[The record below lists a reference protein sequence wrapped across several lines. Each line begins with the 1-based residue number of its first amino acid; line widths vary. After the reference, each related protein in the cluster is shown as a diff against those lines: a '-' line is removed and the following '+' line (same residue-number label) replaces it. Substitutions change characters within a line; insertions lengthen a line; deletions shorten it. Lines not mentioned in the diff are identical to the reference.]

1 MADLKDLPKFVD
13 DILPSVKALFS
24 AAAIGGSAV
33 PAATSSLEA
42 LKSLQK
48 LISQSG
54 VPTPAT
60 NSETAAAVTM
70 VRGVLL
76 DVLGQAAASNVA
88 LASTD
93 VNTINV
99 LFTALEDRAGRLLE
113 MAAFASIPQLISR
126 DALVA
131 ISANVQQAEAE
142 IRSRQQAKEIL
153 DAVVKTVIVAAQ
165 IAAKLAV

>member
-1 MADLKDLPKFVD
+1 MADLKDLTKFVD

-24 AAAIGGSAV
+24 AATSGSSAT
-33 PAATSSLEA
+33 PAAASSLEA
-42 LKSLQK
+42 IKALQK
-48 LISQSG
+48 LISESG

-60 NSETAAAVTM
+60 NNEAAAAVTE
-70 VRGVLL
+70 VRGMLL

-88 LASTD
+88 LAPTD

-113 MAAFASIPQLISR
+113 MAAFASIPQLISS
-126 DALVA
+126 DALLA
-131 ISANVQQAEAE
+131 ISANVQKAEAE
-142 IRSRQQAKEIL
+142 IRSRQQAKQIL

-165 IAAKLAV
+165 IAAKIAV